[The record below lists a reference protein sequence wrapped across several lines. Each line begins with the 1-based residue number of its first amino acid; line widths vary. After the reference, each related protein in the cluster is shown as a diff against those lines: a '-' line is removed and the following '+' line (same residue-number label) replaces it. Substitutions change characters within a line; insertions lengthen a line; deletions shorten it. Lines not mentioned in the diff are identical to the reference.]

1 MGKATF
7 MISKVR
13 IRNFKGLQNYEAT
26 FSPQYNVIVGAN
38 GAGKSTLLEAIGLAI
53 GGRINGQWPSD
64 ALSPYWFHTQTTKE
78 FFDAYSAGRRPEV
91 PKIVIEVILDNSSKN
106 PDLAR
111 LQGKMNSKNAN
122 ETGLAFEVSL
132 NDDYTKE
139 FWDYMAAWEEN
150 GVSAKLFP
158 TEYFETYWHSF
169 GSPDRLTR
177 KPRGLNF
184 ALIGPQSNSLNRG
197 VDRYTRQLL
206 ADHIP
211 DEVAANLSVT
221 LRSAFTSSTQTALES
236 VNEKIKNDPAKPL
249 KQLGIQI
256 DPAVSGQWQS
266 GITPAINSLPFSHA
280 GFGEQAIAK
289 VEVSLL
295 KSATKADL
303 ILIEEPENHLSHTKL
318 RQLLDRI
325 KALGADQ
332 QIIVTTHSSFVLN
345 RLGLDGLMLMERGVG
360 ARLSDL
366 QSSDIKFFQ
375 KLPNFDTL
383 RLILADHVVLVEGI
397 SDLLIVEEA
406 FERNYGMGSSA
417 LGVDIISVEGVKHE
431 RWFRLAA
438 LLDKRVIGIRDNDGR
453 DDGHWEKKY
462 SASLGESFLV
472 VGKKECGKTLESQLE
487 YVNRENMPALK
498 ESLGIPEGQDF
509 VEWSTAQKSDAAL
522 KLVDLP
528 DKDWKIPDYI
538 NEAVRALFPEML

>member
-1 MGKATF
+1 

-13 IRNFKGLQNYEAT
+13 IRNFKGLRNYEAR
-26 FSPQYNVIVGAN
+26 FSPKYNVIVGAN

-53 GGRINGQWPSD
+53 GGANHGQWPSD
-64 ALSPYWFHTQTTKE
+64 ALSPYWFHTETTKE
-78 FFDAYSAGRRPEV
+78 FFDVYSAGQRPEV
-91 PKIVIEVILDNSSKN
+91 PKIVIEIILDNSSKN

-122 ETGLAFEVSL
+122 ETGLAFEVVL
-132 NDDYTKE
+132 NDEYTKE
-139 FWDYMAAWEEN
+139 FWDYMAAWKENEE
-150 GVSAKLFP
+150 GAQLLP

-184 ALIGPQSNSLNRG
+184 ALIGPQANTLNRG

-221 LRSAFTSSTQTALES
+221 LRSSFTSSTQSALES

-249 KQLGIQI
+249 RQLGIQI

-266 GITPAINSLPFSHA
+266 GITPAINNLPFSHA
-280 GFGEQAIAK
+280 GFGEQSIAK

-345 RLGLDGLMLMERGVG
+345 RLGLDGLMLMDGGAG

-366 QSSDIKFFQ
+366 KSRDIKFFQ

-397 SDLLIVEEA
+397 SDLLIVEKA
-406 FERNYGMGSSA
+406 IERNYGMGASA
-417 LGVDIISVEGVKHE
+417 LGIDIISVEGVKHE

-438 LLDKRVIGIRDNDGR
+438 LLDKQVIGIRDNDGR

-462 SASLGESFLV
+462 SASLGDSLLF
-472 VGKKECGKTLESQLE
+472 VGKKDYGKTLEPQLYHANKE
-487 YVNRENMPALK
+487 SISALK
-498 ESLGIPEGQDF
+498 KQLDIPEDQDF
-509 VEWSTAQKSDAAL
+509 VEWSTAQKADAAL
-522 KLVDLP
+522 QLVDLP
-528 DKDWKIPDYI
+528 DADWKIPDYI
-538 NEAVRALFPEML
+538 NEAVRAIFPELL

>member
-1 MGKATF
+1 

-13 IRNFKGLQNYEAT
+13 IRNFKGLRNYEEA
-26 FSPQYNVIVGAN
+26 FNPQYNVIVGAN

-53 GGRINGQWPSD
+53 GGRINGQWPSE

-78 FFDAYSAGRRPEV
+78 FFEAYSAGQRPEV
-91 PKIVIEVILDNSSKN
+91 PKIIVEVVLDNSSKN

-122 ETGLAFEVSL
+122 ETGLAFEVAL
-132 NDDYTKE
+132 NDEYAKE
-139 FWDYMAAWEEN
+139 FWDYMAAWEANKVGAE
-150 GVSAKLFP
+150 LFP

-177 KPRGLNF
+177 KPRGLDF
-184 ALIGPQSNSLNRG
+184 ALIGPKSISLNRG
-197 VDRYTRQLL
+197 VDQYTRQLL

-236 VNEKIKNDPAKPL
+236 VNDKIMNDPAKPL

-256 DPAVSGQWQS
+256 DPAVFGQWQS

-280 GFGEQAIAK
+280 GLGEQAIAK

-318 RQLLDRI
+318 RQLLDCI
-325 KALGADQ
+325 KALGTDQ

-345 RLGLDGLMLMERGVG
+345 RLGLDGLMLMRGGVG
-360 ARLSDL
+360 ARLSEL
-366 QSSDIKFFQ
+366 KSSDIEFFQ
-375 KLPNFDTL
+375 KLPNYDTL

-397 SDLLIVEEA
+397 SDLLIVEKA
-406 FERNYGMGSSA
+406 IERSYGMGSSS
-417 LGVDIISVEGVKHE
+417 LGIDIISVEGVKHE

-438 LLDKRVIGIRDNDGR
+438 LIDKRVIGIRDNDGR

-462 SASLGESFLV
+462 SSSLGDSLLV
-472 VGKKECGKTLESQLE
+472 VGKKANGKTLEPQLAKANE
-487 YVNRENMPALK
+487 SNMPALK
-498 ESLGIPEGQDF
+498 KKLKIPEDQGF

-522 KLVDLP
+522 QLIALP
-528 DKDWKIPDYI
+528 DADWKIPDYI
-538 NEAVRALFPEML
+538 NEAVQAIFPELL

>member
-1 MGKATF
+1 
-7 MISKVR
+7 MISDIR
-13 IRNFKGLQNYEAT
+13 IRNYKTLRHYDET
-26 FSPQYNVIVGAN
+26 FSPKYNVVVGAN
-38 GAGKSTLLEAIGLAI
+38 GAGKSTLLEAIGLAL
-53 GGRINGQWPSD
+53 GGRINGQWPSE
-64 ALSPYWFHTQTTKE
+64 ALSPYWFHTETTRE
-78 FFDAYSAGRRPEV
+78 FFEAYSAGQRPEV
-91 PKIVIEVILDNSSKN
+91 PRIIIEVVLDNGSKN
-106 PDLAR
+106 QDLAR
-111 LQGKMNSKNAN
+111 LQGKMNSKNAY
-122 ETGLAFEVSL
+122 ETGLAFEVALS
-132 NDDYTKE
+132 DDYAKE
-139 FWDYMAAWEEN
+139 FWDYMAAWKEDTA
-150 GVSAKLFP
+150 GAALFP

-177 KPRGLNF
+177 KPRGLDF
-184 ALIGPQSNSLNRG
+184 ALIGPKSISLNRG
-197 VDRYTRQLL
+197 VDQYTRQLL

-236 VNEKIKNDPAKPL
+236 VNDKIMNDPAKPL

-256 DPAVSGQWQS
+256 DPAVFGQWQS

-280 GFGEQAIAK
+280 GLGEQAMAK

-295 KSATKADL
+295 KSATKANL

-325 KALGADQ
+325 KSLGSDQ

-345 RLGLDGLMLMERGVG
+345 RLGLDGLMLMGGGAG

-366 QSSDIKFFQ
+366 KPTDVEFFQ

-397 SDLLIVEEA
+397 SDLLIVERA
-406 FERNYGMGSSA
+406 IERCYGTGSSS
-417 LGVDIISVEGVKHE
+417 LGIDIISVEGTKHE
-431 RWFRLAA
+431 RWFGLAA

-462 SASLGESFLV
+462 SSSLGDSLV
-472 VGKKECGKTLESQLE
+472 VVGEKAYGETLEPQLARANE
-487 YVNRENMPALK
+487 VNMPALK
-498 ESLGIPEGQDF
+498 KKLGIPEDEDF
-509 VEWSTAQKSDAAL
+509 VKWSTAQKSDAAF
-522 KLVDLP
+522 KLIALP
-528 DKDWKIPDYI
+528 DKDWKIPNYI
-538 NEAVRALFPEML
+538 NKAVQAIFPELL

>member
-1 MGKATF
+1 

-13 IRNFKGLQNYEAT
+13 IRNFKGLRNYEAR
-26 FSPQYNVIVGAN
+26 FSPKYNVIVGAN

-64 ALSPYWFHTQTTKE
+64 ALSPYWFHTETTKE
-78 FFDAYSAGRRPEV
+78 FFDAYSAGQCPEV
-91 PKIVIEVILDNSSKN
+91 PKIVIEIILDNSSKN

-122 ETGLAFEVSL
+122 ETGLAFEVVL
-132 NDDYTKE
+132 NDEYAKE
-139 FWDYMAAWEEN
+139 FWDYMAAWKEN
-150 GVSAKLFP
+150 EVGAQLLP

-184 ALIGPQSNSLNRG
+184 ALIGPQTNTLNQG

-221 LRSAFTSSTQTALES
+221 LRSSFTSSTQSALES

-249 KQLGIQI
+249 RQLGIQI

-266 GITPAINSLPFSHA
+266 GITPAINNLPFSHA
-280 GFGEQAIAK
+280 GFGEQSIAK

-345 RLGLDGLMLMERGVG
+345 RLGLDGLMLMDGGAG

-366 QSSDIKFFQ
+366 KSKDIKFFQ

-397 SDLLIVEEA
+397 SDLLIVEKA
-406 FERNYGMGSSA
+406 IERNYGMGSSA
-417 LGVDIISVEGVKHE
+417 LGIDIISVEGVKHE

-438 LLDKRVIGIRDNDGR
+438 LLDKQVIGIRDNDGR

-462 SASLGESFLV
+462 SASLGDSLLF
-472 VGKKECGKTLESQLE
+472 VGKKDYGKTLEPQLYHANKE
-487 YVNRENMPALK
+487 SISALK
-498 ESLGIPEGQDF
+498 KQLDIPEDQDF
-509 VEWSTAQKSDAAL
+509 VEWSTAQKADAAL
-522 KLVDLP
+522 QLVDLP
-528 DKDWKIPDYI
+528 DADWKIPDYI
-538 NEAVRALFPEML
+538 NEAVRAIFPELL

>member
-1 MGKATF
+1 

-13 IRNFKGLQNYEAT
+13 IRNFKGLRNYEAR
-26 FSPQYNVIVGAN
+26 FSPKYNVIVGAN

-64 ALSPYWFHTQTTKE
+64 ALSPYWFHTETTKE
-78 FFDAYSAGRRPEV
+78 FFDAYSAGQRPEV
-91 PKIVIEVILDNSSKN
+91 PKIVIEIILDNSSKN

-122 ETGLAFEVSL
+122 ETGLAFEVVL
-132 NDDYTKE
+132 NDEYTKE
-139 FWDYMAAWEEN
+139 FWDYMAAWKEN
-150 GVSAKLFP
+150 EVGAQLLP

-184 ALIGPQSNSLNRG
+184 ALIGPQTNTLNRG

-221 LRSAFTSSTQTALES
+221 LRSSFTSSTQSALES

-249 KQLGIQI
+249 RQLGIQI

-266 GITPAINSLPFSHA
+266 GITPAINNLPFSHA
-280 GFGEQAIAK
+280 GFGEQSIAK

-345 RLGLDGLMLMERGVG
+345 RLGLDGLMLMDGGAG

-366 QSSDIKFFQ
+366 KSKDIKFFQ

-397 SDLLIVEEA
+397 SDLLIVEKA
-406 FERNYGMGSSA
+406 IERNYGMGSSA
-417 LGVDIISVEGVKHE
+417 LGIDIISVEGVKHE

-438 LLDKRVIGIRDNDGR
+438 LLDKQVIGIRDNDGR

-462 SASLGESFLV
+462 SASLGDSLLF
-472 VGKKECGKTLESQLE
+472 VGKKDYGKTLEPQLYHANKE
-487 YVNRENMPALK
+487 SISALK
-498 ESLGIPEGQDF
+498 KQLDIPEDQDF
-509 VEWSTAQKSDAAL
+509 VEWSTAQKADAAL
-522 KLVDLP
+522 QLVDLP
-528 DKDWKIPDYI
+528 DADWKIPDYI
-538 NEAVRALFPEML
+538 NEAVRAIFPELL

>member
-1 MGKATF
+1 

-13 IRNFKGLQNYEAT
+13 IRNFKGLRNYEAR
-26 FSPQYNVIVGAN
+26 FSPKYNVIVGAN

-64 ALSPYWFHTQTTKE
+64 ALSPYWFHTETTKE
-78 FFDAYSAGRRPEV
+78 FFDAYSAGQCPEV
-91 PKIVIEVILDNSSKN
+91 PKIVIEIILDNSSKN

-122 ETGLAFEVSL
+122 ETGLAFEVVL
-132 NDDYTKE
+132 NDEYAKE
-139 FWDYMAAWEEN
+139 FWDYMAAWKEN
-150 GVSAKLFP
+150 EVGAQLLP

-184 ALIGPQSNSLNRG
+184 ALIGPQTNTLNRG

-221 LRSAFTSSTQTALES
+221 LRSSFTSSTQSALES

-280 GFGEQAIAK
+280 GLGEQSIAK

-345 RLGLDGLMLMERGVG
+345 RLGLDGLMLMDGGVG

-366 QSSDIKFFQ
+366 ESKDIKFFQ

-397 SDLLIVEEA
+397 SDLLIVEKA
-406 FERNYGMGSSA
+406 IERNYGMGSSA
-417 LGVDIISVEGVKHE
+417 LGIDIISVEGVKHE

-438 LLDKRVIGIRDNDGR
+438 LLDKQVIGIRDNDGR

-462 SASLGESFLV
+462 SASLGDSLLF
-472 VGKKECGKTLESQLE
+472 VGKKDYGKTLEPQLYHANKE
-487 YVNRENMPALK
+487 SISALK
-498 ESLGIPEGQDF
+498 KQLDIPEDQDF
-509 VEWSTAQKSDAAL
+509 VEWSTAQKADAAL
-522 KLVDLP
+522 QLVDLP
-528 DKDWKIPDYI
+528 DADWKIPDYI
-538 NEAVRALFPEML
+538 NEAVRAIFPELL

>member
-1 MGKATF
+1 

-13 IRNFKGLQNYEAT
+13 IRNFKGLRNYEAR
-26 FSPQYNVIVGAN
+26 FSPKYNVIVGAN

-64 ALSPYWFHTQTTKE
+64 ALSPYWFHTETTKE
-78 FFDAYSAGRRPEV
+78 FFDAYSAGQSPEV
-91 PKIVIEVILDNSSKN
+91 PKIVIEIILDNSSKN

-122 ETGLAFEVSL
+122 ETGLAFEVVL
-132 NDDYTKE
+132 NDEYAKE
-139 FWDYMAAWEEN
+139 FWDYMAAWKEN
-150 GVSAKLFP
+150 EVGAQLLP

-184 ALIGPQSNSLNRG
+184 ALIGPQTNTLNRG

-221 LRSAFTSSTQTALES
+221 LRSSFTSSTQSALES

-280 GFGEQAIAK
+280 GLGEQSIAK

-345 RLGLDGLMLMERGVG
+345 RLGLDGLMLMDGGVG
-360 ARLSDL
+360 SRLSDL
-366 QSSDIKFFQ
+366 DSKDIKFFQ

-397 SDLLIVEEA
+397 SDLLIVEKA
-406 FERNYGMGSSA
+406 IERNYGMGSSA
-417 LGVDIISVEGVKHE
+417 LGIDIISVEGVKHE

-438 LLDKRVIGIRDNDGR
+438 LLDKQVIGIRDNDGR

-462 SASLGESFLV
+462 SASLGDSLLF
-472 VGKKECGKTLESQLE
+472 VGKKDYGKTLEPQLYHANKE
-487 YVNRENMPALK
+487 SISALK
-498 ESLGIPEGQDF
+498 KQLDIPEDQDF
-509 VEWSTAQKSDAAL
+509 VEWSTAQKADAAL
-522 KLVDLP
+522 QLVDLP
-528 DKDWKIPDYI
+528 DADWKIPDYI
-538 NEAVRALFPEML
+538 NEAVRAIFPELL